1 MYAVASRARRWP
13 LALTLALVGACAD
26 ETTSPTF
33 SAPLKPNAAVGDVYL
48 VTTPY
53 DNGAIGSLRWAL
65 KFTTGGE
72 TIRFDA
78 GLAGQTI
85 WVDSLIRLYAPVT
98 IEGPAG
104 AGVTINGAGSDDRLF
119 RADFS
124 GTMTFRNVT
133 VTGFNSST
141 GVGPVL
147 FGSSGSPNVV
157 FENSLLHGNTGGGG
171 NIVHANKITLVNS
184 TVSDNV
190 AFNVGAAQQYGALEG
205 DTITLVNSTVAK
217 NGDAGVNAWAGPI
230 TLRNSIIANHPRD
243 NCYRY
248 NATPTVVR
256 EGTNISDDD
265 KCGGPSEI
273 VIADPKLA
281 ALADNGGPTLTRA
294 LLTGSPAINT
304 GTACSVSVDQR
315 YFPRDAQ
322 CDVGAFE
329 FADFTTVNITI
340 DPNAFVKQATG
351 AAVLTGT
358 IRCSRAESFKL
369 AALLTQEQKSGKTS
383 TKVHAHSDVPVE
395 CSTTART
402 FSASMM
408 LSEGAFENGSAAA
421 EVHTLGAEP
430 WITPASA
437 TGTVRMFRR

>member
-1 MYAVASRARRWP
+1 MYAFASRARHWP
-13 LALTLALVGACAD
+13 LALSLAFVGACAD

-33 SAPLKPNAAVGDVYL
+33 SAPLTPNAAVGDVYL

-72 TIRFDA
+72 TIRFDPS
-78 GLAGQTI
+78 LAGQTVS
-85 WVDSLIRLYAPVT
+85 VDSTIRILKTVT

-104 AGVTINGAGSDDRLF
+104 SGITIDGSASTARLF
-119 RADFS
+119 TAEFP
-124 GTMTFRNVT
+124 GTVAFRNVAI
-133 VTGFNSST
+133 TGADPGNT
-141 GVGPVL
+141 VGPVY
-147 FGSSGSPNVV
+147 FGGANVV
-157 FENSLLHGNTGGGG
+157 FENSLIHGNRGAAGT
-171 NIVHANKITLVNS
+171 VVYTNKITLINS
-184 TVSDNV
+184 TVSNNTASSV
-190 AFNVGAAQQYGALEG
+190 SSGQQYGALEG
-205 DTITLVNSTVAK
+205 DTVTLVNSTVTN
-217 NGDAGVNAWAGPI
+217 NGDAGVNAWAGFI
-230 TLRNSIIANHPRD
+230 ALRNSIVADHPRN
-243 NCYRY
+243 NCYRWNSPPRMVY
-248 NATPTVVR
+248 

-265 KCGGPSEI
+265 TCGGPSDV

-315 YFPRDAQ
+315 YFPRDAK
-322 CDVGAFE
+322 CDLGAFE
-329 FADFTTVNITI
+329 FADFTTVNVTI
-340 DPNAFVKQATG
+340 DSNALIKQATG

-369 AALLTQEQKSGKTS
+369 AVLLTQEQKSGKTS